1 MSKATAT
8 SPLPGAMPGR
18 IPENAR
24 PPADFMP
31 QEVAKTLLRATRAGT
46 LATLDRNSGHPF
58 ASLVNV
64 ATDSDGAPLILV
76 SRLATHTANLEVDG
90 RASLLLAETGKGDAL
105 THPRLTVLGTFAP
118 VAARQRR

>member
-1 MSKATAT
+1 MSKATANP
-8 SPLPGAMPGR
+8 PLPGAMPGR

-31 QEVAKTLLRATRAGT
+31 QEVAKTLLRATRTGT
-46 LATLDRNSGHPF
+46 LATLDRNSGYPF

-76 SRLATHTANLEVDG
+76 SRLATHTANLEV
-90 RASLLLAETGKGDAL
+90 RR
-105 THPRLTVLGTFAP
+105 PRL
-118 VAARQRR
+118 AAAGRDRQRRCADASPPHRAGHVCAGRPRQCR